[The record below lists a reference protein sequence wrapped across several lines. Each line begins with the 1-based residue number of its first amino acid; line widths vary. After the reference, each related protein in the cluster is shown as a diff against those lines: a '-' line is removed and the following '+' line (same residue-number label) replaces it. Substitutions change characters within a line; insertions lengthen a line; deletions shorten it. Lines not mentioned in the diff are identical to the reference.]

1 MDPVSTVSEFPINN
15 PVPPTTTVPQPTPSV
30 IVPLPVKILSWLI
43 LFGGVA
49 SIFGFLITILFTSKT
64 MPSLLLWG
72 PVLFLSLF
80 SLVSGVAYIAIA
92 FGFRKMKRWALLAFT
107 VINGVGLMIG
117 MYNYSTAL
125 IKNNFDVAFLGISV
139 LVLAYLWTINKK
151 FV

>member
-1 MDPVSTVSEFPINN
+1 MDPVSNVSEFPLNN
-15 PVPPTTTVPQPTPSV
+15 PVPPTATIPAPASIVN
-30 IVPLPVKILSWLI
+30 VPLPVKILSWLV

-49 SIFGFLITILFTSKT
+49 SILGFLMTVLFTSKT
-64 MPSLLLWG
+64 MPSLFLWG
-72 PVLFLSLF
+72 PVLFLAIF
-80 SLVSGVAYIAIA
+80 SLVSGIAYIAISM
-92 FGFRKMKRWALLAFT
+92 GLRKMKRWALYTYT

-125 IKNNFDVAFLGISV
+125 IKNNFEVLFLGISV